1 MSDKKVCL
9 ITGATS
15 GIGKATLLSLARQ
28 GMSIVMVS
36 RNKEKGESVRAAI
49 TEKTRNEHIHLA
61 VADLSSQQ
69 DIRKLA
75 SEIKSKYS
83 RLDILVNNAGG
94 IFGKRVLTVDGLE
107 LTFALNHLAYFLLTN
122 LLLEI
127 LKAAPAGRVVNV
139 SSQAHRYGSMEFDDP
154 GFEKGYNAMKS
165 YAQSK
170 LANLLFTYE
179 LSRRLAGTGIT
190 ANALHPGVVRTG
202 FGKEL
207 SGIAGLV
214 FKRLDFLMRSPE
226 KGAETVIWLAS
237 SSEPKQ
243 LTGKYFCD
251 RREIR
256 SSRVSY
262 DHDAAKRL
270 WESSVQMTGLESHS
284 TH

>member
-15 GIGKATLLSLARQ
+15 GIGKATLLSLAQQ

-36 RNKEKGESVRAAI
+36 RNKEKGESVRSAI
-49 TEKTRNEHIHLA
+49 TEKTRNENIHLA
-61 VADLSSQQ
+61 IADLSSQQ
-69 DIRKLA
+69 DIRRLA
-75 SEIKSKYS
+75 SDIKSKYS
-83 RLDILVNNAGG
+83 KLDILVNNAGG
-94 IFGKRVLTVDGLE
+94 IFGKRILTVDRLE

-139 SSQAHRYGSMEFDDP
+139 SSQAHRYGSLEFDDP

-170 LANLLFTYE
+170 LANLLFAYE
-179 LSRRLAGTGIT
+179 LSRHLASTGIT

-207 SGIAGLV
+207 SGIAGFV

-237 SSEPKQ
+237 AAEVEGVS
-243 LTGKYFCD
+243 GKYFLD
-251 RREIR
+251 KKEIR
-256 SSRVSY
+256 SSKISY
-262 DHDAAKRL
+262 DESVAHRL
-270 WESSVQMTGLESHS
+270 WEASAQMTGLESR
-284 TH
+284 

>member
-1 MSDKKVCL
+1 MSGKKVCL

-15 GIGKATLLSLARQ
+15 GIGKATLLSLAQQ

-49 TEKTRNEHIHLA
+49 TEKTRNENIHLA
-61 VADLSSQQ
+61 IADLSSQQ

-75 SEIKSKYS
+75 SDIKSKYS
-83 RLDILVNNAGG
+83 KLDILVNNAGG
-94 IFGKRVLTVDGLE
+94 IFDKRILTVDRLE

-139 SSQAHRYGSMEFDDP
+139 SSQAHRYGSLEFDDP

-170 LANLLFTYE
+170 LANLLFAYE
-179 LSRRLAGTGIT
+179 LSRHLAGTGIT

-207 SGIAGLV
+207 SGIAGFV

-226 KGAETVIWLAS
+226 EGAETVIWLAS
-237 SSEPKQ
+237 AAEVEGVS
-243 LTGKYFCD
+243 GKYFLD
-251 RREIR
+251 KKEIR
-256 SSRVSY
+256 SSKISY
-262 DHDAAKRL
+262 DESVAHRL
-270 WESSVQMTGLESHS
+270 WEVSA
-284 TH
+284 

>member
-1 MSDKKVCL
+1 MCDKKVCL

-49 TEKTRNEHIHLA
+49 TDKTRNENIHLA
-61 VADLSSQQ
+61 VSDLSSQQ
-69 DIRKLA
+69 DILKLA
-75 SEIKSKYS
+75 SEIKSKHS

-139 SSQAHRYGSMEFDDP
+139 SSQAHRYGSLEFDDP

-237 SSEPKQ
+237 AAEVEGVS
-243 LTGKYFCD
+243 GKYYLD
-251 RREIR
+251 KKEIR
-256 SSRVSY
+256 SSKISY
-262 DHDAAKRL
+262 DESVAHRL
-270 WESSVQMTGLESHS
+270 WQVSAQMTGLESH
-284 TH
+284 